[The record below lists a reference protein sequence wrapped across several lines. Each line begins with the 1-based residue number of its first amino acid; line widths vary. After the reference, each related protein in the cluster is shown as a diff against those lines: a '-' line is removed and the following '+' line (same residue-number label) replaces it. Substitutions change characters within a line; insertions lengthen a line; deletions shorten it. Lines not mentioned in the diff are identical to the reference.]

1 MFITTNMRTKKRIGH
16 YRIILLGLL
25 AVLATACVQQK
36 TLINSSDNK
45 SEPAPYSGPIIDMHI
60 HAFEEGSAFSS
71 MLGKE
76 MDLALTGKVYRAPA
90 TMDELREQTFAK
102 FEQYNIVKAMVSQGA
117 LWKDSAA
124 DKIIIG
130 NNHTLTVDEL
140 KQRHAEGKLDVLG
153 EVAPSYQGMLPT
165 DPRLTEYF
173 DLAEELKIPIGYHMF
188 PGGPPG
194 GAYFMYPKIRAHQ
207 AKPLQ
212 LEEILLSRPRMRIYI
227 MHAGWPYLDDMKALM
242 YAHPQVYVELG
253 AINWVL
259 PRAEFHNFLK
269 GLVYAGFGKRI
280 MFGTDQMVWPE
291 TIDDA
296 IEAVN
301 SADFLTLE
309 QKDDIFYNNAARF
322 MGLSE
327 EEIKRHKNK

>member
-1 MFITTNMRTKKRIGH
+1 MSTTMRIKKQSVH
-16 YRIILLGLL
+16 YRIFLLGLV
-25 AVLATACVQQK
+25 AVFGTACVQQK
-36 TLINSSDNK
+36 TEIESPSAE

-60 HAFEEGSAFSS
+60 HAFEEGNAFSN

-90 TMDELREQTFAK
+90 TMDELRVETFAK
-102 FEQYNIVKAMVSQGA
+102 FEQHNIVKAMVSQGE

-124 DKIIIG
+124 EKVIIG
-130 NNHTLTVDEL
+130 NNHFFTVDEL
-140 KQRHAEGKLDVLG
+140 RQRHAEGKLEVLG

-165 DPRLTEYF
+165 DARLIEYF

-212 LEEILLSRPRMRIYI
+212 LEEILFSRPGMRIYI

-253 AINWVL
+253 VINWVL
-259 PRAEFHNFLK
+259 PTKEFHNFLK
-269 GLVYAGFGKRI
+269 GLVDAGFGKRI
-280 MFGTDQMVWPE
+280 MFGTDQMIWPE

-309 QKDDIFYNNAARF
+309 QKEDIFYNNAARF
-322 MGLSE
+322 MGLSD
-327 EEIKRHKNK
+327 EEINRHKGN